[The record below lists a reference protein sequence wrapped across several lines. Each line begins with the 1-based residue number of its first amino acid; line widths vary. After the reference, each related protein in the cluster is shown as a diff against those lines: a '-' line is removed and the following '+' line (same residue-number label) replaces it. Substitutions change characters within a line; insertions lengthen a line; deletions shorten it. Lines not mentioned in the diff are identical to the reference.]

1 MSLEEKTNED
11 RNFFGRITV
20 KIATFALAGSLAF
33 GAGLGCG
40 EDKPERQA
48 GQVAPWPEWAFHHW
62 VWEDESTQESATALV
77 DGYLERDI
85 PVGAIIIDSPWETG
99 YNTFEFDPDLYPDP
113 QGMIDYFNSKGV
125 RVFLWITSMIND
137 DTELYNYAK
146 ERGYFMQSDEGVEA
160 LIKWWKGWGS
170 LVDFFNPEAL
180 AWWHGLVDK
189 ALALGIDGWK
199 CDGTDFSAY
208 AAPYSPG
215 LGRKVERL
223 EYSHAYYRDFFNY
236 TREKLGNDRLITARP
251 VDNYGSGVGGEL
263 VSFAPREINW
273 AGWVGDQDATFAGL
287 KAALNNMLYS
297 SKLGYIAFGSDIGGY
312 REESDIP
319 EGRTKELF
327 IRWAQLGAFS
337 PVMENGGGG
346 EHRPWEFDPETTGET
361 TEIYRKF
368 TKIHYALI
376 PYLMEEG
383 AKAYEK
389 ESSLM
394 TFIED
399 NEDRYL
405 LGPDILV
412 APMLEPGTSRA
423 VKFPED
429 GDWVYLFDRSK
440 IHSGGTESSLNI
452 PLSEFPVFLRR
463 GSSIEKELLS
473 LDWI

>member
-1 MSLEEKTNED
+1 MKIGIS
-11 RNFFGRITV
+11 FGRIMIKLSV
-20 KIATFALAGSLAF
+20 FALAGVLAF

-40 EDKPERQA
+40 EDETE
-48 GQVAPWPEWAFHHW
+48 VLEAPWPEWAFHHW

-85 PVGAIIIDSPWETG
+85 QVGAIIIDSPWETG

-113 QGMIDYFNSKGV
+113 QGMIDYFHSKGV
-125 RVFLWITSMIND
+125 RVFLWITSTINI
-137 DTELYNYAK
+137 DTELYSYAR
-146 ERGYFMQSDEGVEA
+146 EMGYFMRKDEVTEAVVE
-160 LIKWWKGWGS
+160 WWKGDGG
-170 LVDFFNPEAL
+170 LIDFFNPEAL
-180 AWWHGLVDK
+180 TWWHGLVDK

-199 CDGTDFSAY
+199 CDGTDYHALLGD
-208 AAPYSPG
+208 ALYSPG
-215 LGRKVERL
+215 LGRRVERI
-223 EYSHAYYRDFFNY
+223 EYSHAYYRDFFDY
-236 TREKLGNDRLITARP
+236 TREKLGEDRIITARP
-251 VDNYGSGVGGEL
+251 VDNYGTGLGGED

-287 KAALNNMLYS
+287 KAALNNMLES

-312 REESDIP
+312 REEDSIPP

-346 EHRPWEFDPETTGET
+346 EHRPWMFDTETTD
-361 TEIYRKF
+361 IYRKF
-368 TKIHYALI
+368 TEIHYALI

-383 AKAYEK
+383 AKAFGK
-389 ESSLM
+389 GNSLM

-412 APMLEPGTSRA
+412 APMLESGTSRT
-423 VKFPED
+423 VKFPDD

-440 IHSGGTESSLNI
+440 VFTGGAEATLDI
-452 PLSEFPVFLRR
+452 PLSEFPAFLRK
-463 GSSIEKELLS
+463 GFSIEKELSS

>member
-1 MSLEEKTNED
+1 MKMGIS
-11 RNFFGRITV
+11 FSRITV
-20 KIATFALAGSLAF
+20 KIAVFALVGSLAF
-33 GAGLGCG
+33 SAGYGCG
-40 EDKPERQA
+40 EDEPEKLT
-48 GQVAPWPEWAFHHW
+48 APWPEWAFHHW

-77 DGYLERDI
+77 DGYLENDI

-99 YNTFEFDPDLYPDP
+99 YNTFEFDPVLYPDP
-113 QGMIDYFNSKGV
+113 QGMIDYFHSKGV
-125 RVFLWITSMIND
+125 RVFLWITSTINI
-137 DTELYNYAK
+137 DTELYSYAQEK
-146 ERGYFMQSDEGVEA
+146 DYFMRRDEGTEA
-160 LIKWWKGWGS
+160 IFEWWKGQGS
-170 LVDFFNPEAL
+170 LIDFFNPEAL

-199 CDGTDFSAY
+199 CDGTDYY
-208 AAPYSPG
+208 ALLANALYSPG
-215 LGRKVERL
+215 LGRKVERI

-236 TREKLGNDRLITARP
+236 TREKLGEDRLITARP
-251 VDNYGSGVGGEL
+251 VDNYGARLGGEMF
-263 VSFAPREINW
+263 SFAPREINW

-327 IRWAQLGAFS
+327 IRWAQQGAFS

-346 EHRPWEFDPETTGET
+346 EHRPWIFDPET
-361 TEIYRKF
+361 TEIYRRF
-368 TKIHYALI
+368 TKIHYVLI

-389 ESSLM
+389 ENSLM

-412 APMLEPGTSRA
+412 APMLEPGTSRT

-440 IHSGGTESSLNI
+440 IHSGDTEASLNI